1 MRRIYDPE
9 NLMEAQLLTDMLASE
24 GVVAHL
30 AGRARRLQHQADQL
44 LTGALGELPVQGLLA
59 LVVTDEDAERARELI
74 AAYTSAQPLAGDEPE
89 SFSATLIC

>member
-9 NLMEAQLLTDMLASE
+9 NLMEAQLLIDMLASE

-30 AGRARRLQHQADQL
+30 AGRH

-59 LVVTDEDAERARELI
+59 LAVADEDAERARGLI